1 MPEFLWS
8 YLMALLP
15 AGGMRAQNLIVQQ
28 ENKVQSLVHLSLWP
42 MKILPTNLRRKM
54 RDLVISMQVGVS
66 WNPRGEV

>member
-1 MPEFLWS
+1 
-8 YLMALLP
+8 MALLP